1 VIDKSCGE
9 GAVGLAYA
17 IAHRQVSHA
26 IVDPGVPVGYWRSVG
41 YSINGYYA
49 ESLIDECAAAANV
62 DPYQFRRRL
71 LQRSPRHLRVLDE
84 AARAAGWG
92 RPVTANRGERAG
104 RGIALVESFG
114 SVVAVVLELS
124 VTSVGEIRVGR
135 MVAAVDC
142 GLVIDPNN
150 VRAQVVSGLVF
161 GLAAALDGRVD
172 IEQGRVIQGNFADI
186 RVPVMGSTPRIQ
198 VEILPSSAPPGG
210 VGEIATPPVA
220 PALTNA
226 FFAATRI
233 RRRDLP
239 LRSAQVL

>member
-1 VIDKSCGE
+1 
-9 GAVGLAYA
+9 
-17 IAHRQVSHA
+17 
-26 IVDPGVPVGYWRSVG
+26 
-41 YSINGYYA
+41 
-49 ESLIDECAAAANV
+49 
-62 DPYQFRRRL
+62 
-71 LQRSPRHLRVLDE
+71 
-84 AARAAGWG
+84 
-92 RPVTANRGERAG
+92 
-104 RGIALVESFG
+104 
-114 SVVAVVLELS
+114 
-124 VTSVGEIRVGR
+124 